1 MNQYIY
7 NKVLDHDGE
16 IEHNSGK
23 FLKHDRIG
31 RSSSSSSPIGNMVFG
46 SHAWANEPNASDA
59 ADDGALVRFWDV
71 IALMSLS
78 YKANTHTVGPK
89 GPTAVFL
96 YLLGPTLILW
106 VLLGPTAVLL

>member
-46 SHAWANEPNASDA
+46 CLLIFFTVIFLWFNE
-59 ADDGALVRFWDV
+59 RR
-71 IALMSLS
+71 
-78 YKANTHTVGPK
+78 
-89 GPTAVFL
+89 
-96 YLLGPTLILW
+96 YLF
-106 VLLGPTAVLL
+106 